1 MTSADR
7 VCLLC
12 MKVKPR
18 ADQFPCP
25 FCGGDHRTLP
35 PKPPALSP
43 GMVLDGRYLLGKTLG
58 QGGFGITYAACD
70 LKTGERVAIKEYY
83 PATLAGRE
91 SSGSTQLSVNAVKG
105 ERAKE
110 EYSAGLRHFLYEAR
124 RQAKLASSPGI
135 VAVMDFFEA
144 NGTAYYVMEYVD
156 GDTLVKYINEPLS
169 FSQALELLA
178 PIADSLISV
187 HQAGLIHRDI
197 SPDNIMCGKNGERR
211 LLDFGAS
218 HSFTGEESTT
228 GNATLKHGFAPPEQ
242 YGSSSMQGP
251 WTDVYA
257 FAATLYWCI
266 TGKIPQDSMDRSIGG
281 DRLLP
286 PSELG
291 AEISLDAEAVL
302 MRGLALPITARY
314 QSMERFWN
322 RLNKAERFRPAPQR
336 NTGGATV
343 SVSGEEGEE
352 LRVFRSKSQR
362 MGEGTDMEEPEST
375 RRPKGLKNIPISG
388 KPPKTTKLSVPK
400 KAPTPPP
407 EKPLPEPDLRRF
419 RLSGMEE
426 EPKKQKTG
434 TAVDERP
441 FWRRSRM
448 TPVFLALILVLAV
461 LSGYLALSRPSL
473 PEQGEGSQAV
483 NLPETAEEGIT
494 IGGSVYASDTPELHL
509 TADPSFVSDNPAGRS
524 YLTLSYL
531 SESDWQGICS
541 LTSLKKLSL
550 VGFDLSSLEGL
561 EQLTALEV
569 LDVSH
574 NRLTDLSPL
583 SGLHLH
589 ELYATDNQLTQPPA
603 FDTLVQLD
611 LSDNALTDLSALTED
626 IRLGGLSVRGNEVTD
641 LSPLE
646 GLTSLRTLDISG
658 NGLTNI
664 APLYGLQNLQ
674 QVALDGNT
682 LTNGQLL
689 TLLNRCPDCTLDV
702 EVLTDIPEEVD
713 IGGRIYDT
721 RATTLDLESRSL
733 KDEQVANLKYMV
745 NLRSLKMA
753 GNEVTD
759 LSVLSRLYSLTYLDV
774 GHNRLT
780 DLSPLSGLTKLDTL
794 MVSSNQITDL
804 SPVSHLSHLTDLSA
818 GNNPISDLS
827 PLSRLEG
834 LKMIAICDF
843 RADTLEPL
851 YPLKGLVELRITRG
865 MYTDDELS
873 ELKKAL
879 PKCTVNQ
886 FRAN

>member
-12 MKVKPR
+12 MRVKPR

-25 FCGGDHRTLP
+25 FCGGDHRQLP
-35 PKPPALSP
+35 PQPPALSP
-43 GMVLDGRYLLGKTLG
+43 GTVLDGRYLVGKTLG

-70 LKTGERVAIKEYY
+70 LKTGERVAVKEYY

-91 SSGSTQLSVNAVKG
+91 SSGSTQLSVNAIKG

-110 EYSAGLRHFLYEAR
+110 EYFAGLRHFLYEAR

-135 VAVMDFFEA
+135 VSVMDFFEA

-156 GDTLVKYINEPLS
+156 GSTLVKYITEPLS
-169 FSQALELLA
+169 FSQALALLA
-178 PIADSLISV
+178 PIADSLMSV

-197 SPDNIMCGKNGERR
+197 SPDNIMCGRDGERR

-291 AEISLDAEAVL
+291 AEISPDAEAVL

-322 RLNKAERFRPAPQR
+322 KLNKAERFRPDPSR
-336 NTGGATV
+336 PTGGATV
-343 SVSGEEGEE
+343 SVPGDEEV
-352 LRVFRSKSQR
+352 RVFRSKAQK
-362 MGEGTDMEEPEST
+362 MGERQDMEAPEST
-375 RRPKGLKNIPISG
+375 RKPKGLKNIPISK
-388 KPPKTTKLSVPK
+388 KPPRTTNVSAVK
-400 KAPTPPP
+400 KPAAPPV
-407 EKPLPEPDLRRF
+407 EKRQPEPDLRRF
-419 RLSGMEE
+419 RLSGMEDPE
-426 EPKKQKTG
+426 KRQ
-434 TAVDERP
+434 TAVEPPPDERP

-448 TPVFLALILVLAV
+448 TPVFLALILLLGG
-461 LSGYLALSRPSL
+461 LSGYLALSRPVPVPPDS
-473 PEQGEGSQAV
+473 SQA
-483 NLPETAEEGIT
+483 EQGIT
-494 IGGSVYASDTPELHL
+494 IGGSVYAADTPELHL
-509 TADPSFVSDNPAGRS
+509 CADPSFVADNAAGHS
-524 YLTLSYL
+524 YVTLSYL
-531 SESDWQGICS
+531 SESDWAGICA
-541 LTSLKKLSL
+541 LTGLKKLSL
-550 VGFDLSSLEGL
+550 VGFDLSTLEGL
-561 EQLTALEV
+561 EQLSALEV

-574 NRLTDLSPL
+574 NDLTDLSAL
-583 SGLHLH
+583 SGLRLN
-589 ELYATDNQLTQPPA
+589 ELYAADNQLTAAPA
-603 FDTLVQLD
+603 FDTLVYLD
-611 LSDNALTDLSALTED
+611 LADNALTDLSSLAED
-626 IRLGGLSVRGNEVTD
+626 RRLAGLNVGSNRVTD
-641 LSPLE
+641 LAPLE
-646 GLTSLRTLDISG
+646 QLTSLRTLNIAG

-664 APLYGLQNLQ
+664 APLYNLKNLR
-674 QVALDGNT
+674 QVSLDGNT

-689 TLLNRCPDCTLDV
+689 ALLNRCPGCELDV
-702 EVLTDIPEEVD
+702 EVLTDIPEEVE
-713 IGGRIYDT
+713 IGGRTYDT
-721 RATTLDLESRSL
+721 RATSLDLESRSL
-733 KDEQVANLKYMV
+733 KDEEVANLKYMV

-780 DLSPLSGLTKLDTL
+780 DLSCLSGLTKLETL
-794 MVSSNQITDL
+794 LVSSNQITDL
-804 SPVSHLSHLTDLSA
+804 SPVSHLPRLVNLSA

-827 PLSRLEG
+827 PLSELES
-834 LKMIAICDF
+834 LRMIAICDF
-843 RADTLEPL
+843 RADSLEPL
-851 YPLKGLVELRITRG
+851 YPLTGLVELRITRG
-865 MYTDDELS
+865 MYTDEELS
-873 ELKKAL
+873 ALSEAL
-879 PKCTVNQ
+879 PRCTVNQ
-886 FRAN
+886 FKAN